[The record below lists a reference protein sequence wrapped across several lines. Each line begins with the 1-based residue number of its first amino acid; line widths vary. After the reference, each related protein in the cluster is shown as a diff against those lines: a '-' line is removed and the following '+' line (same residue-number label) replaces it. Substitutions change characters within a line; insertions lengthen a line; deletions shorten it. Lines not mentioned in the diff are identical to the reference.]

1 MADLPLDD
9 LERVIPWD
17 ELGFPKPKN
26 NPPSKQAVREAIRIA
41 IMPHMGALV
50 SAQVA
55 QACGIKYLVA
65 RDADGKFKRIGRG
78 AFEAMVDDGESII
91 EVWEKDPSTP
101 AFTDL
106 MNRAI
111 DKPKEQEQEVVVH
124 DGDKIRERL
133 NAWKLAHRSSEDEP

>member
-65 RDADGKFKRIGRG
+65 RQRTSGEFKRIGPD
-78 AFEAMVDDGESII
+78 ADIDALLADTENTII
-91 EVWEKDPSTP
+91 EVWSKDPSTP

-111 DKPKEQEQEVVVH
+111 DKPKEQEQDVALKAAVQFM
-124 DGDKIRERL
+124 
-133 NAWKLAHRSSEDEP
+133 WKTDEEP